1 MTKKALV
8 ACRTGMGSSMMLK
21 IKVEQVCR
29 ERGFDLDVEHDVM
42 DAIDSFN
49 GDVLITMNDLADDV
63 RENVK
68 CYVIGINNLMDKQE
82 IGDKLTE
89 FFAGQGD

>member
-1 MTKKALV
+1 
-8 ACRTGMGSSMMLK
+8 
-21 IKVEQVCR
+21 
-29 ERGFDLDVEHDVM
+29 M

-82 IGDKLTE
+82 IGDKLAE
-89 FFAGQGD
+89 FFASQGD